1 MKELAISGH
10 DFKGALQEHVH
21 QTSTFFILTPGPISK
36 EETGYN
42 SDERWTARHTKEKR
56 QSSCSL
62 SSSRSAY
69 IISTTALVRFFHMLQ
84 GEASV
89 YSSSHLLITGR
100 KKNQNFLAVN
110 SAAASDPMLLGSNE
124 FSPVPFT
131 CPLGLGGKS
140 VQLVGLLCAALINNE
155 PSGACQRAW

>member
-1 MKELAISGH
+1 MLMKELAISGH
-10 DFKGALQEHVH
+10 DFKGALQEHVQ
-21 QTSTFFILTPGPISK
+21 QTSTFFISTPGPIRK

-42 SDERWTARHTKEKR
+42 SDERRTARHTKEKG

-84 GEASV
+84 GKASV

-100 KKNQNFLAVN
+100 KKKTKTSWQ
-110 SAAASDPMLLGSNE
+110 
-124 FSPVPFT
+124 
-131 CPLGLGGKS
+131 
-140 VQLVGLLCAALINNE
+140 
-155 PSGACQRAW
+155 